1 MVRGSRLA
9 IGCAVDV
16 AADLREKMAVSW
28 RRGDGT
34 LITGGVGGEGNVL
47 ILPDNSLGRSS
58 PMLWIQIH

>member
-1 MVRGSRLA
+1 MVRGSRLS

-16 AADLREKMAVSW
+16 AADLREKMSVSW

-47 ILPDNSLGRSS
+47 ILPDISLGRSS
-58 PMLWIQIH
+58 TMLWIQIH